1 MVALI
6 TFVFNFVDS
15 LAKLNLHPETRSKLK
30 KSRDELEKELKVDA
44 EKEKKEQVKSSFLSL
59 LPVLI
64 SSRASS
70 LKLLKT
76 KRQRSERLKRNG
88 DPNSALLNSK
98 RSILFY
104 AAAAI
109 LTCR

>member
-6 TFVFNFVDS
+6 TFIFNFIDS
-15 LAKLNLHPETRSKLK
+15 LAKLNLHPETRAKLK

-44 EKEKKEQVKSSFLSL
+44 EKEKKEQVKWSFISFL
-59 LPVLI
+59 PILI
-64 SSRASS
+64 SSLVSS
-70 LKLLKT
+70 LKLPKT
-76 KRQRSERLKRNG
+76 KRQLSEELKRNG
-88 DPNSALLNSK
+88 GPSSALLNSK